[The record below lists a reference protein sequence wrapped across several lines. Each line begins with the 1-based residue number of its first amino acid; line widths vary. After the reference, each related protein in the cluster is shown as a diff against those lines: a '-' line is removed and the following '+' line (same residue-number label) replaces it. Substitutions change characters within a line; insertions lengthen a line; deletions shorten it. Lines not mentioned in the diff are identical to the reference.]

1 MPHAHVLHRPARPLL
16 PLLEPARR
24 AFVTLSRTEA
34 ARPGIVAAGAVAL
47 VIGAAFSAGLEPAR
61 DALSGLTAPLD
72 FASDFVAAED
82 LVSGRDVY
90 GADRGRR
97 HAAILGTSAVE
108 LVGPYYP
115 KPPVMPVVVV
125 PLVPLGFV
133 GASRVWFVTTLVCLW
148 ILGSSLCLVFG
159 ERRLAVRALVFL
171 FLVLWPPSLHNL
183 ERGQWSVLLAAFMAA
198 GWHALGRGHA
208 RMGGAFIGLAGSIKV
223 TPLGLFP
230 YLALRQRV
238 AAVALG
244 VTVLAVVALSLPA
257 VGLGAWRAFLR
268 QSGPNLAYWEIWPAN
283 TLSVDG
289 FVARLFIGGTGEGPA
304 IADAPGLGRALIALG
319 SLALVLL
326 ALALTVRMP
335 RPADP
340 AREGALFAV
349 WTVLV
354 VLLNPLAWSH
364 NAVLLLLPAALIL
377 RARADAGRLVGVAV
391 AVALLSLPRAALFP
405 IAALP
410 GSPLRSAAVLS
421 LHFWG
426 ALLLLGLAAATVRE
440 TSAATVAPV
449 SVEARR
455 GT

>member
-1 MPHAHVLHRPARPLL
+1 
-16 PLLEPARR
+16 
-24 AFVTLSRTEA
+24 
-34 ARPGIVAAGAVAL
+34 VAAGAVAL
-47 VIGAAFSAGLEPAR
+47 VMGAVFSAGLEPAR

-72 FASDFVAAED
+72 FASDFVAADD

-97 HAAILGTSAVE
+97 HAAILGTSSVE

-115 KPPVMPVVVV
+115 KPPVMPLVVV
-125 PLVPLGFV
+125 PLVRLGFV
-133 GASRVWFVTTLVCLW
+133 GASRVWFAVTLVLLW
-148 ILGSSLCLVFG
+148 ILGSLLCLVFG
-159 ERRLAVRALVFL
+159 ERRLAVQALAFL

-198 GWHALGRGHA
+198 GWHVLSRGHP

-230 YLALRQRV
+230 YLALRQRA

-244 VTVLAVVALSLPA
+244 VTALAAVTLSLPA
-257 VGLGAWRAFLR
+257 VGIGAWSAFLR
-268 QSGPNLAYWEIWPAN
+268 QSGPNLAYWETWPAN

-304 IADAPGLGRALIALG
+304 IAHAPWFGRVLIALG
-319 SLALVLL
+319 SLALVLF
-326 ALALTVRMP
+326 ALALTVRTP
-335 RPADP
+335 RSAGR
-340 AREGALFAV
+340 AREGTLFAV
-349 WTVLV
+349 WTILV

-377 RARADAGRLVGVAV
+377 RDGSGSGRMAGIAV
-391 AVALLSLPRAALFP
+391 AVALLSMPRASLFP

-410 GSPLRSAAVLS
+410 GSPVRSAAVLS
-421 LHFWG
+421 LHFGG
-426 ALLLLGLAAATVRE
+426 ALLLLGVAAATLR
-440 TSAATVAPV
+440 
-449 SVEARR
+449 ARMARTDSSPAGSRPPTR
-455 GT
+455 G

>member
-1 MPHAHVLHRPARPLL
+1 M
-16 PLLEPARR
+16 
-24 AFVTLSRTEA
+24 
-34 ARPGIVAAGAVAL
+34 AAGAVAL
-47 VIGAAFSAGLEPAR
+47 VVGAGFSAGLDPAR

-72 FASDFVAAED
+72 FASDFVAADD
-82 LVSGRDVY
+82 LVSGRDIY
-90 GADRGRR
+90 SADRGRR
-97 HAAILGTSAVE
+97 HAALLGTSSVE

-115 KPPVMPVVVV
+115 KPPVMPFVVV
-125 PLVPLGFV
+125 PLVRLGFV
-133 GASRVWFVTTLVCLW
+133 GASRVWFAMTLVFLW
-148 ILGSSLCLVFG
+148 ILGSLLCLVFG
-159 ERRLAVRALVFL
+159 ERRLAVRVLVFF

-183 ERGQWSVLLAAFMAA
+183 ERGQWSVLLATSMAA
-198 GWHALGRGHA
+198 GLHALSRGYP

-230 YLALRQRV
+230 YLALRQRA

-257 VGLGAWRAFLR
+257 VGIGAWGAFLR
-268 QSGPNLAYWEIWPAN
+268 QSGPNLAYWETWPAN

-304 IADAPGLGRALIALG
+304 IAHAPWLGRVLIALG
-319 SLALVLL
+319 SLALVLF
-326 ALALTVRMP
+326 ALTLTVRTP

-340 AREGALFAV
+340 VREGALFAV

-377 RARADAGRLVGVAV
+377 RERSNSGRLVGVAV
-391 AVALLSLPRAALFP
+391 AVALLSIPRASLFP

-410 GSPLRSAAVLS
+410 GSPVRSAAVLS
-421 LHFWG
+421 LHFGG
-426 ALLLLGLAAATVRE
+426 ALLLLGLAAAMLRE
-440 TSAATVAPV
+440 RSARTVAPV
-449 SVEARR
+449 SIEVRE
-455 GT
+455 GG